1 MRTSTAHDDPI
12 TIQRDWHDLKP
23 GDVIFFGTG
32 WHEIFD
38 AYPVTQN
45 TVLVKLIKAPRCV
58 ETHRVRT
65 HNSKAMCQ
73 A

>member
-1 MRTSTAHDDPI
+1 MKARTDHDERRTPD
-12 TIQRDWHDLKP
+12 RHWHDLKP

-32 WHEIFD
+32 WYEIFD
-38 AYPVTQN
+38 AYPVTQD
-45 TVLVKLIKAPRCV
+45 TVLVKLIIAPGRY

>member
-1 MRTSTAHDDPI
+1 MRPSTVSDDTST
-12 TIQRDWHDLKP
+12 TQRDWHDLKP

-32 WHEIFD
+32 WHEVFD
-38 AYPVTQN
+38 AYPVTQD
-45 TVLVKLIKAPRCV
+45 TALVKLIIVPGRF

-65 HNSKAMCQ
+65 HNSKAACR